1 MLPDSA
7 CNILTMA
14 VNPPKAATAFETYL
28 FAPVD
33 LWNGLEKEV
42 SQPAQIQSSHKH
54 PLHTRVLEYLTTR
67 DDTQTLNFSLFDSM
81 CGIPYASI
89 CLPDIPPEHGGPSL
103 EEFARELKPYLQNF
117 PLQVCKF
124 VGNIA
129 GIAAFRQ
136 CKFHLASSKHTNSLT
151 SVLVNDTKP
160 PPRATPDSTDVVIPT
175 STVDTQLLNSLSP
188 QAPRAVCN
196 PSNNDWDLKIICS
209 GCRGSKGNLKR
220 SARSFFR

>member
-1 MLPDSA
+1 MGAELVAASAVRPDRVVTVSEFGQYAPSLSSQHPLGCQVKSPLTFLSLPTCTLLDSA

-33 LWNGLEKEV
+33 LWNGLDIEV
-42 SQPAQIQSSHKH
+42 SQQAQTQSSHKH

-81 CGIPYASI
+81 CGIPHAASI

-117 PLQVCKF
+117 PLQVRKF
-124 VGNIA
+124 VGKIA

-136 CKFHLASSKHTNSLT
+136 CKFHLAS
-151 SVLVNDTKP
+151 
-160 PPRATPDSTDVVIPT
+160 
-175 STVDTQLLNSLSP
+175 
-188 QAPRAVCN
+188 
-196 PSNNDWDLKIICS
+196 
-209 GCRGSKGNLKR
+209 
-220 SARSFFR
+220 